1 MGALTLKSFP
11 LEFRRWDVKSHES
24 VDPTDSFG
32 QATNVYIDN
41 DRILKIEP
49 NYSNYS
55 MNSWLTDKG
64 RHFFDCFFE
73 TNTQKNNK
81 SSYSIPWKNL
91 FKTIHNHLY
100 QLNICNCKNSNKQF
114 VIIIFEYLSIES
126 LNILYL
132 LIKIYPFLFLKRA
145 ETFRIDNSLEHN
157 FQTNLSIWD
166 KNQLFSSTLCLL
178 FGVNTRYENA
188 HLNLKLRQR
197 NLKGNFEFW
206 AIGSLFNFTFP
217 VLFLGSNISVLKTIL
232 EGNNRIC
239 QHFKFFENPLLIY
252 NSEILKRIDVKNLL
266 TFTKTLEF
274 AHFINKSWNG
284 LNMLNHN
291 ITEVGINS
299 LNIFSTLSIKD
310 LLYFNSL
317 YVINLTMVDVKN
329 LRKLTESQLFNF
341 INIKKNY
348 EKNVIIDQSSNRFN
362 TSLLN
367 NHFLNFKHYIYLP
380 SNTFFEN
387 NETFFNTG
395 GFVKRTTKLILKKKS
410 KNNWQLIRRV
420 LKTLKFR
427 NGYNNNLSFQSDKTH
442 IGKHFINVQ
451 FYAIHSLTDLSYYL
465 NVKNNPFFIL
475 RSFLLFKKI
484 SMKIFS
490 TKIKYWLDDFFNG
503 GKDNYCHKSLTLV
516 NCSLNIRLN
525 STNFF

>member
-1 MGALTLKSFP
+1 M
-11 LEFRRWDVKSHES
+11 
-24 VDPTDSFG
+24 
-32 QATNVYIDN
+32 
-41 DRILKIEP
+41 
-49 NYSNYS
+49 
-55 MNSWLTDKG
+55 
-64 RHFFDCFFE
+64 
-73 TNTQKNNK
+73 
-81 SSYSIPWKNL
+81 
-91 FKTIHNHLY
+91 
-100 QLNICNCKNSNKQF
+100 NKQS

-126 LNILYL
+126 LNILYI
-132 LIKIYPFLFLKRA
+132 LIKVYPFLFLKRA

-157 FQTNLSIWD
+157 FQTNSSVWN

-252 NSEILKRIDVKNLL
+252 NSEILKRTDVKNLL
-266 TFTKTLEF
+266 TLTKTLEF
-274 AHFINKSWNG
+274 AHFINKMWNG

-291 ITEVGINS
+291 ITEVGTNS
-299 LNIFSTLSIKD
+299 LNLFSTLNIKD

-317 YVINLTMVDVKN
+317 YVINITMVDIKN
-329 LRKLTESQLFNF
+329 LRKLTESKLFNF

-348 EKNVIIDQSSNRFN
+348 EKNIIIDQSSNKFN

-367 NHFLNFKHYIYLP
+367 NHSLDFKHYIYLP

-387 NETFFNTG
+387 NETFLNTG
-395 GFVKRTTKLILKKKS
+395 GFVKRTTKLIFKKKS

-420 LKTLKFR
+420 LKTFKFR
-427 NGYNNNLSFQSDKTH
+427 NSYNRNLSFRSDKIHT
-442 IGKHFINVQ
+442 GKHFINVQ

-484 SMKIFS
+484 SVKMFN